1 MSTTINGTTGINKIQ
16 DGTVVD
22 ADIASLSASKLTG
35 SLPAIDGS
43 SLTGVGKV
51 VNTWAIGS
59 SGGLVTVSNTNSFQS
74 IGCSGSISVTAGNK
88 LFIQLQSGMYG
99 TSGKHYSMNVYFN
112 STSLGDSSWGGGIS
126 HGSLAVHGW
135 DNKSALFQTTISTT
149 GTYTIEA
156 KANCNNG
163 SIKFQRDG
171 TTASGWGYDS
181 AKMLVWE
188 VET

>member
-99 TSGKHYSMNVYFN
+99 ESGRHYSMNVYFN
-112 STSLGDSSWGGGIS
+112 STPLGDSAWGAGIS
-126 HGSLAVHGW
+126 HGSLAYGGW
-135 DNKSALFQTTISTT
+135 DNKSALFQTTIGST